1 MQSLL
6 IQGGTPLT
14 GEIAISGSKNAVL
27 PMLAST
33 VAFREPCRIRQAPH
47 LTDVDTALEILT
59 YLGGIVQ
66 WEADDLLID
75 PRGISRWRLPPALM
89 GKMRGS
95 VFFAGPLMARFGAC
109 SLTTPGGCPLGERP
123 VNYHAQGLLAL
134 GAKRDSAEPE
144 VFSGKLFGSDI
155 YLPYPSVGAT
165 ENLILAALGAQGAT
179 TIHNAA
185 REPEI
190 CCLCDFLRSGG
201 AAVSGD
207 GTREIVV
214 TGGLPKSGD
223 LAVIPDRMEAAT
235 FACAVA
241 SAGGSV
247 RLNRANHRH
256 LTKVLDVL
264 EKAGCQIDRQED
276 YIVVEAQTLRS
287 PGEIVTEP
295 YPGFPTDAQATIM
308 AALLR
313 AEGES
318 VIRETVFDHR
328 MHHVEGLKAMGGQIA
343 LRGNTARITGVKTLN
358 AAEVTACDLRGGAA
372 LAIAALAAKG
382 TSSLTGLAHIQRGYE
397 HFAEKLQ
404 ALGASARMA

>member
-14 GEIAISGSKNAVL
+14 GEITISGSKNAVL

-59 YLGGIVQ
+59 YLGGRVQ
-66 WEADDLLID
+66 WDSGDLIVD
-75 PRGISRWRLPPALM
+75 PRGICRWRLPPVLT

-109 SLTTPGGCPLGERP
+109 ALTTPGGCPLGDRP
-123 VNYHAQGLLAL
+123 VNFHVQGLLTL
-134 GAKRDSAEPE
+134 GAKRDDGDPE
-144 VFSGKLFGSDI
+144 VFSGKLFGGDI
-155 YLPYPSVGAT
+155 FLPYPSVGAT
-165 ENLILAALGAQGAT
+165 ENLILAALGAQGVT

-190 CCLCDFLRSGG
+190 TCLCEFLRSGG
-201 AAVSGD
+201 AEVSGD
-207 GTREIVV
+207 GTREITVA
-214 TGGLPKSGD
+214 GGLPKSGD

-256 LTKVLDVL
+256 LEKVLDVL
-264 EKAGCQIDRQED
+264 EEAGCRIDRQENQ
-276 YIVVEAQTLRS
+276 IAVAAETLHS
-287 PGEIVTEP
+287 PGAIVTEP

-313 AEGES
+313 AEGQS

-328 MHHVEGLKAMGGQIA
+328 MFHVEGLRAMGGQID
-343 LRGNTARITGVKTLN
+343 LRGNTARITGVN
-358 AAEVTACDLRGGAA
+358 ALHAADVTAWDLRGGAA
-372 LAIAALAAKG
+372 LAIAALAAEG
-382 TSSLTGLAHIQRGYE
+382 TSRITGLAHIQRGYE